1 MKKFTIEFRWAIQFS
16 LLSLVWLIIEK
27 SIGLHDEKI
36 AQQAIYTNLFAFVA
50 VTIYYL
56 ALRDKKKNYYLG
68 QMDWKQGTVS
78 GIALTFLITALLPMV
93 QYIGYNY
100 ISPTFFDH
108 MIEYSVQS
116 KHMKRAQAE
125 MFFNM
130 NSYTIMGIFNA
141 LSMGVI
147 TSAIVALLLKTKPQK
162 S

>member
-1 MKKFTIEFRWAIQFS
+1 MKKFSIEFKWAIQFS
-16 LLSLVWLIIEK
+16 LLSLVWVIVEK
-27 SIGLHDEKI
+27 SMGLHDEKI
-36 AQQAIYTNLFAFVA
+36 AQQAIYTNLFAFLA

-56 ALRDKKKNYYLG
+56 SLRDKKKNYYLG

-78 GIALTFLITALLPMV
+78 GVALTFLISALVPMV
-93 QYIGYNY
+93 QYVAYNY

-125 MFFNM
+125 MFFNL
-130 NSYTIMGIFNA
+130 NSYTIMAIFNA